1 MLENFNKKN
10 LIKFSIRPPKVFSYF
25 CLICQKQE
33 ITSLTPVL
41 PSLRVQ
47 DLYQQWGWSFWC
59 FRTPKLFEVTLV
71 LIWPCLLELWK
82 FSIFSFISFRVYY
95 ISVKKKITRVS
106 PYYWF
111 DFRTINV
118 KKLSNYTK
126 MVSNEIK
133 YEFFFI
139 HLKIFVYFYVYS
151 VFQKI
156 IFTLSLEK

>member
-59 FRTPKLFEVTLV
+59 TWYDPAYWNYENFQYFLLFHFGY
-71 LIWPCLLELWK
+71 I
-82 FSIFSFISFRVYY
+82 
-95 ISVKKKITRVS
+95 ISVSKKNHSGFTILVWFQDHKCEKAIELYQNGFKWDKIR
-106 PYYWF
+106 
-111 DFRTINV
+111 I
-118 KKLSNYTK
+118 
-126 MVSNEIK
+126 
-133 YEFFFI
+133 FFI

>member
-71 LIWPCLLELWK
+71 LILPCLLELWK

-95 ISVKKKITRVS
+95 ISVKKNHSGFTILLVWFQDHKCEKAIELYQNGFKWDKIR
-106 PYYWF
+106 
-111 DFRTINV
+111 I
-118 KKLSNYTK
+118 
-126 MVSNEIK
+126 
-133 YEFFFI
+133 FFI